1 MLKDIEIKNNANVG
15 VAIVKELN
23 EDLETVWN
31 VFVVNLGD
39 EMISNVFATCKGYG
53 NINEEPKE
61 TSVMRYFLDDIEP
74 QTAVKVEPINP
85 ELFQL
90 NNEYFLVFYQNG
102 NMIDKKITFKENSIT
117 EESLVQVTLLDRM
130 GVLII

>member
-1 MLKDIEIKNNANVG
+1 MLKDIEINNNSNVG

-39 EMISNVFATCKGYG
+39 EMISNVFVTCKGYG
-53 NINEEPKE
+53 TINGEPKE

-90 NNEYFLVFYQNG
+90 NNEYFLVFYHNG
-102 NMIDKKITFKENSIT
+102 NMIDKKITFKENTIT
-117 EESLVQVTLLDRM
+117 EERLVQVTLLDRM

>member
-1 MLKDIEIKNNANVG
+1 MLKDIEINNNANVG

-39 EMISNVFATCKGYG
+39 EIISNVFVTCKGYG
-53 NINEEPKE
+53 TINGEPKE

-74 QTAVKVEPINP
+74 QTAVKAEPINP

>member
-1 MLKDIEIKNNANVG
+1 MLKDIEINNNANVG

-39 EMISNVFATCKGYG
+39 EMISNVFVTCKGYG
-53 NINEEPKE
+53 TINGEPKE

-90 NNEYFLVFYQNG
+90 NNEYFLVFYHNG
-102 NMIDKKITFKENSIT
+102 NMIDKKITFKENTIT
-117 EESLVQVTLLDRM
+117 EERLVQVTLLDRM

>member
-1 MLKDIEIKNNANVG
+1 MLKDIEINNNANVG

-39 EMISNVFATCKGYG
+39 EMISNVFVTCKGYG
-53 NINEEPKE
+53 TINGESKE

-90 NNEYFLVFYQNG
+90 NNEYFLVFYHNG
-102 NMIDKKITFKENSIT
+102 NMIDKKITFKENTIT
-117 EESLVQVTLLDRM
+117 KESLVQVTLLDRM

>member
-1 MLKDIEIKNNANVG
+1 MLKDIEINNNANVG

-31 VFVVNLGD
+31 VLVVNLGD
-39 EMISNVFATCKGYG
+39 EMISNVFVTCKGYG
-53 NINEEPKE
+53 TINGEPKE

-74 QTAVKVEPINP
+74 RTAVKVEPINP

-102 NMIDKKITFKENSIT
+102 NMIDKKITFKENTIT

>member
-1 MLKDIEIKNNANVG
+1 MLKDIEINNNANVG

-39 EMISNVFATCKGYG
+39 EMISNVFVTCKGYG
-53 NINEEPKE
+53 TINGEPKE

-90 NNEYFLVFYQNG
+90 INEYFLVFYHDG
-102 NMIDKKITFKENSIT
+102 NMIDKKITFKENTIT

>member
-53 NINEEPKE
+53 NINGENKE

>member
-39 EMISNVFATCKGYG
+39 EMISNVFVTCKGYG
-53 NINEEPKE
+53 TINGEPKE